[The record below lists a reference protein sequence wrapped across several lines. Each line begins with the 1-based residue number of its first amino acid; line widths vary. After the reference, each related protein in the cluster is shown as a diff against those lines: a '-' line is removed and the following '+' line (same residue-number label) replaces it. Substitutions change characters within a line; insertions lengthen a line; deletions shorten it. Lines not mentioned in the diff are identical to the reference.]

1 MTYRSLTTAVLGCSC
16 FDVQSSLL
24 LLRIHCDHPSGLVPS
39 AVLNVEMISRGG
51 GRQWQ
56 TSAGSGT
63 AAAGAGSADG
73 ESWASWIIRL
83 GLTAIMLPFTLVQNL
98 FAAPQRYEP
107 LPQAPAAAGAAR
119 GAAGEAAQ
127 SRARPPRQERQV
139 EFYNGMY
146 FVAIEMLRC
155 FGLEVRGRGC
165 VATLTRDAIRG
176 RRNRQRNCRNSAA
189 RRQWAVILFLL
200 LSFTDDL

>member
-1 MTYRSLTTAVLGCSC
+1 M
-16 FDVQSSLL
+16 
-24 LLRIHCDHPSGLVPS
+24 PS

-56 TSAGSGT
+56 TSAGSGAAA

-73 ESWASWIIRL
+73 ESWPSWIIRL

-127 SRARPPRQERQV
+127 SRTRPPRQERQV
-139 EFYNGMY
+139 EFYNGM
-146 FVAIEMLRC
+146 FFPSRLKC
-155 FGLEVRGRGC
+155 RG
-165 VATLTRDAIRG
+165 V
-176 RRNRQRNCRNSAA
+176 S
-189 RRQWAVILFLL
+189 V
-200 LSFTDDL
+200 